1 MSVDPRFIASMLTN
15 DPSVIRTPRILSE
28 ADLPPPTPQA
38 MVRSADQGNANAA
51 ALFKTALADGVK
63 RNPGDI
69 AKAIRYVTAYQTDN
83 LDNPAEFI
91 KLLENLAA
99 KNNVDLSDLKD
110 SSAYRGAR
118 SHASS
123 ASAQATKPSSNQ
135 GLQVNFPGDPNKFK
149 GGAAYANY
157 KTGNPKFDQA
167 LKFALD
173 RRNGNIK
180 DAVTMDLLNHQP
192 SEQDKAAFVTSL
204 KQVAKKVGL
213 GDLQLPST
221 LQVAENVIDPRM
233 IASMLTED
241 PSVFVENFPW
251 HMNDPDFI
259 YEDKDHRC
267 YKTFKI
273 GDVTVEV
280 CIYFNDSRKGV
291 SVTEWEVCDCSL
303 PRGPECDMAMKKV
316 EDAINSGEIDIEEI
330 CEEHC
335 SQCAGDC

>member
-1 MSVDPRFIASMLTN
+1 MKK
-15 DPSVIRTPRILSE
+15 E
-28 ADLPPPTPQA
+28 
-38 MVRSADQGNANAA
+38 SAAESFKY
-51 ALFKTALADGVK
+51 ALEDAVK
-63 RNPGDI
+63 RYPGD
-69 AKAIRYVTAYQTDN
+69 AARAIRYLAAYQTMG
-83 LDNPAEFI
+83 LDDPAKYI
-91 KLLENLAA
+91 KLLEDLAA

-118 SHASS
+118 AGLARAKGTQQAPASQ
-123 ASAQATKPSSNQ
+123 AQADTNYAQPAGNQ
-135 GLQVNFPGDPNKFK
+135 GFQVNFPGDPNKFK

-157 KTGNPKFDQA
+157 KTGNPKFDEA

-192 SEQDKAAFVTSL
+192 SEQDKAAFVASL
-204 KQVAKKVGL
+204 KRVAKRVGL
-213 GDLQLPST
+213 GDLQLPSN

-241 PSVFVENFPW
+241 PSVFAENFLG

-259 YEDKDHRC
+259 HEDKDHRC

-280 CIYFNDSRKGV
+280 CIYFNELRKGV

-303 PRGPECDMAMKKV
+303 PRGPECDMAMRKV
-316 EDAINSGEIDIEEI
+316 EDAINNGGIDIEEI